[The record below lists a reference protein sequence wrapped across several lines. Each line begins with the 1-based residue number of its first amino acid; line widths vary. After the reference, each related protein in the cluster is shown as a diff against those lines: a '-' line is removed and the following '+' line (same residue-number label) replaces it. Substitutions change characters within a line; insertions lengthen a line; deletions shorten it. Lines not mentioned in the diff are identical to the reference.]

1 MRLHVLYQHHLVDG
15 DHVLEVSNMVL
26 VQNKQADILRL
37 VPLLVGLLELIV
49 NRVVLQ
55 VFVIIL
61 SSLLVVVVHQYPTML
76 DLVDETLHGAVI
88 APTVEQML
96 VVLEL
101 MQLADLDI

>member
-15 DHVLEVSNMVL
+15 GHVLEVSNMVL
-26 VQNKQADILRL
+26 VQNKQVDILRL

-61 SSLLVVVVHQYPTML
+61 SSLLVVMVIVFKSL
-76 DLVDETLHGAVI
+76 FETI
-88 APTVEQML
+88 A
-96 VVLEL
+96 
-101 MQLADLDI
+101 